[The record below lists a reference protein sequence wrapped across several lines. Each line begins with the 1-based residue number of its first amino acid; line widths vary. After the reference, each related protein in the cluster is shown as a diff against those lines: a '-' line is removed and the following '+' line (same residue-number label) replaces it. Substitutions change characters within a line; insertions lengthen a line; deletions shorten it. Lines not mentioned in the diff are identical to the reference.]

1 MTTSNATKDAYVTTR
16 EIVENIKK
24 DAWPVE
30 LHELA
35 DERERAFVTAYV
47 ANGGNG
53 SQAVIEAGYDCT
65 TAASRAS
72 KAYELL
78 GRDRVRDAV
87 IALAKRMTRS
97 LAPKA
102 VAVIRETLDGGAMV
116 AARDRLRAADMVL
129 SRTDQVAN
137 KVDVEHTV
145 KFDPVKITIEL
156 IAEQRRQGLSRDEI
170 KRFVG
175 LTEWELQHYEKIA
188 ARDAPIDA
196 EFKEL
201 PAPDED
207 PDKDLLGE

>member
-1 MTTSNATKDAYVTTR
+1 MTTGGTKEQYLTTR
-16 EIVENIKK
+16 EIVESIKK
-24 DAWPVE
+24 DAWPAE

-35 DERERAFVTAYV
+35 DERERAFVAAYV

-53 SQAVIEAGYDCT
+53 SAAVADAGYECT

-87 IALAKRMTRS
+87 IALSKRMTRS

-102 VAVIRETLDGGAMV
+102 VRAIQETLEGGALV
-116 AARDRLRAADMVL
+116 APRDRLRAADMVL

-137 KVDVEHTV
+137 KVDIEHTV

-156 IAEQRRQGLSRDEI
+156 IAEQKRQGLSRDEI

-175 LTEWELQHYEKIA
+175 LTEWELQHYEQLA
-188 ARDAPIDA
+188 AKDAPIDA